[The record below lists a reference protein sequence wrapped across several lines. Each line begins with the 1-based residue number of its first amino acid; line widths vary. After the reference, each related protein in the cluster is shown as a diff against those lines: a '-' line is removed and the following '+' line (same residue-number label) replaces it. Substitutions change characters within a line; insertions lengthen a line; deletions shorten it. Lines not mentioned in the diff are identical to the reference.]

1 MIGNKFQEIIDD
13 ISASEIATKF
23 ESNLPGTDKKKLK
36 HVTNW
41 ITDKSWLEILWVG
54 LTNDLY
60 GAVNFYFCLPPYI
73 SNSQSIR
80 RSRKYKKRKT
90 RGFHKKRFDIFSF
103 SFQVGGIFPWVL
115 APQRFDCTFD
125 TRFHKSEWQGNFVNN
140 QIVMSV
146 PRRCFLDGDFVSVE
160 TFRESCKFCVTSI
173 FRLGSYCLKVY
184 LTIKLDGDLIWWLKR
199 ENSCG

>member
-60 GAVNFYFCLPPYI
+60 GGSKLLFLFTSLHFKLAIDKTLSKV
-73 SNSQSIR
+73 Q
-80 RSRKYKKRKT
+80 KK
-90 RGFHKKRFDIFSF
+90 
-103 SFQVGGIFPWVL
+103 
-115 APQRFDCTFD
+115 
-125 TRFHKSEWQGNFVNN
+125 
-140 QIVMSV
+140 
-146 PRRCFLDGDFVSVE
+146 
-160 TFRESCKFCVTSI
+160 
-173 FRLGSYCLKVY
+173 
-184 LTIKLDGDLIWWLKR
+184 
-199 ENSCG
+199 ENSRIS